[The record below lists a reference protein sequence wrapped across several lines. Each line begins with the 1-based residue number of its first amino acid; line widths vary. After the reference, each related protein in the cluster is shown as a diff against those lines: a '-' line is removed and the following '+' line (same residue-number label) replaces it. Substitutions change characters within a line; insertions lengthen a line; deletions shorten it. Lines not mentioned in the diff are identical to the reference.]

1 MLLIEFNPGWYEAY
15 WYNDRPRPKRRSFPG
30 SLARFMALVM
40 LLAGSG
46 VALSH
51 FHGRS
56 DAGNAQRTEAR

>member
-1 MLLIEFNPGWYEAY
+1 
-15 WYNDRPRPKRRSFPG
+15 
-30 SLARFMALVM
+30 

-56 DAGNAQRTEAR
+56 DAGNAQRSEAR